1 MRVFFSSGLVLVLI
15 IALFFDQL
23 TYLGLILFIFHF
35 LPEDFA
41 FIFNY
46 FGSDIL
52 PLDRTL
58 ALDILHGSVNTWAQD
73 FKANTDSPSPLIFK
87 N

>member
-1 MRVFFSSGLVLVLI
+1 MLYFFE
-15 IALFFDQL
+15 QL
-23 TYLGLILFIFHF
+23 TYLRIILFIFCF
-35 LPEDFA
+35 LAENFV

-46 FGSDIL
+46 LGSDIFL
-52 PLDRTL
+52 LLDRTL
-58 ALDILHGSVNTWAQD
+58 ALDLLHGSVNTWAQD